1 MKEYLLRPIY
11 KRYVLRNLKHDDI
24 FIVEFPKSGTTW
36 LNNIIGNI
44 ELLLNNKKRKYNLLQ
59 CCKIYSRHS
68 SNKRSIH
75 KSFFFDRTFIK
86 SHLKYNR
93 RGKFLDK
100 ILSKV

>member
-11 KRYVLRNLKHDDI
+11 KRYVPRNPKHDDI
-24 FIVEFPKSGTTW
+24 FIVEFPKSGITW
-36 LNNIIGNI
+36 LSNIIGNI
-44 ELLLNNKKRKYNLLQ
+44 ELLLNNKKENITYYNVVKY
-59 CCKIYSRHS
+59 IPD
-68 SNKRSIH
+68 IH
-75 KSFFFDRTFIK
+75 QVRNAPINRFSDRTFIK